1 MKAGQHV
8 FESGATVNAELPS
21 LPKSGMYSMRFDLSQ
36 VFDNSIFKNMKYKL
50 MNHTKKIESEYE
62 FEKESSA
69 RIYSDSAD
77 QVELALVPG
86 AYLKPLNE
94 AKNNKVAESLDEL
107 EEVLLHKDLKCKAP
121 LIEPNLRR
129 NLGKWST

>member
-1 MKAGQHV
+1 
-8 FESGATVNAELPS
+8 
-21 LPKSGMYSMRFDLSQ
+21 
-36 VFDNSIFKNMKYKL
+36 

-107 EEVLLHKDLKCKAP
+107 EEEVWGEEYD
-121 LIEPNLRR
+121 
-129 NLGKWST
+129 